1 MYLGIDLGTSAV
13 KLLLMDKVG
22 SVIKTVTEN
31 YPLNFVKETWIE
43 QNPDDWW
50 QGVYQGLS
58 KIVKGYEKD
67 IKAISFSGQMHGLVI
82 LDKED
87 KVIRPAILWCDQ
99 RTEKECVYLNE
110 KIGKEFLLRNTGNV
124 ALTGFTLPKIL
135 WVKENE
141 PENFVKI
148 SKVML
153 PKDYIAYKLSGIFA
167 TDVSDASGMLI
178 LDVKNRKWSSEMIEI
193 SGLKEENFAKVYES
207 YESIG
212 NIKKEIAEKFGLN
225 ENVKIVI
232 GGGDQAV
239 GAVGMGVVNDDY
251 ISVALGTSGVV
262 FANNSDYVNDKDG
275 RLHSFCHASGKY
287 HQMGVILSAASCL
300 KWWVEE
306 INKTSDYN
314 LLMEEAEKSEAKDLY
329 FLPYLVGERTPHN
342 DVNVR
347 GSFIG
352 LNANHK
358 RGDMTKAILEGVG
371 FALRD
376 SYEILKEMGIK
387 SKTIRLSGGGAK
399 NLLWRQIISDIFN
412 LKVEIINS
420 TEGPAFGAA
429 ILAAVG
435 TGMFKDVNDACNK
448 IIKCTEN
455 IMPNVSL
462 NKRYN
467 EKYFHFKQLY
477 PILKKFYNGGDVL

>member
-1 MYLGIDLGTSAV
+1 MYIGIDLGTSSV
-13 KLLLMDKVG
+13 KLLLMKKNGEV
-22 SVIKTVTEN
+22 VKTVSKD
-31 YPLNFVKETWIE
+31 YPLIFVKETWIE
-43 QNPDDWW
+43 QDAEKWFES
-50 QGVYQGLS
+50 VILGL
-58 KIVKGYEKD
+58 KEIIKGYEKD
-67 IKAISFSGQMHGLVI
+67 ILAISFSGQMHGLVM

-87 KVIRPAILWCDQ
+87 NVIRPVILWCDQ
-99 RTEKECVYLNE
+99 RTEKECIYLNE
-110 KIGKEFLLRNTGNV
+110 KIGKEFLLENTGNI

-141 PENFVKI
+141 PENFAKI

-167 TDVSDASGMLI
+167 TDVSDASGMLV
-178 LDVKNRKWSSEMIEI
+178 LDVKNRKWSNEMIKL

-212 NIKKEIAEKFGLN
+212 NIKEEIAKELGLN
-225 ENVKIVI
+225 GNVKIVI

-251 ISVALGTSGVV
+251 LSVALGTSGVV
-262 FANNSDYVNDKDG
+262 FANNSEYVHDKDG

-306 INKTSDYN
+306 INKTSDYKM
-314 LLMEEAEKSEAKDLY
+314 LVEEAKNSEAKDLY

-352 LNANHK
+352 LNINHK
-358 RGDMTKAILEGVG
+358 RGDMTRAVLEGVA

-376 SYEILKEMGIK
+376 SYEILKEMNIK
-387 SKTIRLSGGGAK
+387 SKIIRLSGGGAK
-399 NLLWRQIISDIFN
+399 NILWR
-412 LKVEIINS
+412 EIICNVFGQETEIVNS
-420 TEGPAFGAA
+420 LEGPAFGAS
-429 ILAAVG
+429 ILSAVG
-435 TGMFKDVNDACNK
+435 DGAYENVEKACEA
-448 IIKCTEN
+448 IIKPIEK
-455 IMPNVSL
+455 IYPNEKEVQ
-462 NKRYN
+462 KYN
-467 EKYFHFKQLY
+467 EKYEKFKKLY
-477 PILKKFYNGGDVL
+477 PMLKEFYN

>member
-13 KLLLMDKVG
+13 KLLLMDKIG
-22 SVIKTVTEN
+22 NVIKTVTED

-43 QNPDDWW
+43 QDPEDWW
-50 QGVYQGLS
+50 QGVYQGFS

-67 IKAISFSGQMHGLVI
+67 IESISFSGQMHGLVI
-82 LDKED
+82 LDSYD

-99 RTEKECVYLNE
+99 RTEKECEYLNNE
-110 KIGKEFLLRNTGNV
+110 IGKEKLVEYTGNI

-141 PENFVKI
+141 PENFAKI

-153 PKDYIAYKLSGIFA
+153 PKDYIAYKLSGVFA
-167 TDVSDASGMLI
+167 TDVSDASGMLL
-178 LDVKNRKWSSEMIEI
+178 LDVKNRQWSSEMIKI
-193 SGLKEENFAKVYES
+193 SGLKEENFAEVYES

-212 NIKKEIAEKFGLN
+212 NIKEEIAKELGLN
-225 ENVKIVI
+225 KNIKIVI

-239 GAVGMGVVNDDY
+239 GAVGVGVVNDDY
-251 ISVALGTSGVV
+251 LSVALGTSGVV
-262 FANNSDYVNDKDG
+262 FTNNSAYSADKYG
-275 RLHSFCHASGKY
+275 RAHSFCHATGKY

-306 INKTSDYN
+306 INKNEDYN
-314 LLMEEAEKSEAKDLY
+314 SLLKEVESSEARELF

-342 DVNVR
+342 DADVR

-352 LNANHK
+352 LSASHK
-358 RGDMTKAILEGVG
+358 RGDMTRAILEGVS

-376 SYEILKEMGIK
+376 CYEILKDSDIK
-387 SKTIRLSGGGAK
+387 EKIIRISGGGAK
-399 NLLWRQIISDIFN
+399 NPLWRQIISDVFN
-412 LKVEIINS
+412 LKVETINS

-435 TGMFKDVNDACNK
+435 AGAFKNVNSACEQ
-448 IIKCTEN
+448 IIKCTD
-455 IMPNVSL
+455 ITIPCIQSV
-462 NKRYN
+462 
-467 EKYFHFKQLY
+467 EKYNVKYEKFRKLY
-477 PILKKFYNGGDVL
+477 PILKDFYKGGEI

>member
-1 MYLGIDLGTSAV
+1 MYIGIDLGTSSV
-13 KLLLMDKVG
+13 KLLLMQKNGD
-22 SVIKTVTEN
+22 VIRTVSKD
-31 YPLNFVKETWIE
+31 YPLIFVKETWIE
-43 QNPDDWW
+43 QEPEAWFSSVFN
-50 QGVYQGLS
+50 GL
-58 KIVKGYEKD
+58 KEIVKGYENK
-67 IKAISFSGQMHGLVI
+67 ISAISFSGQMHGLVI

-99 RTEKECVYLNE
+99 RTEKECIYLNE
-110 KIGKEFLLRNTGNV
+110 KIGKEFLLKNTGNI

-135 WVKENE
+135 WIKENE
-141 PENFVKI
+141 PENFLKI

-167 TDVSDASGMLI
+167 TDVSDASGMLV
-178 LDVKNRKWSSEMIEI
+178 LDVKNRKWSSEMIKI

-212 NIKKEIAEKFGLN
+212 YIKKEIAKELSLN
-225 ENVKIVI
+225 EDVKIVI

-262 FANNSDYVNDKDG
+262 FANSSNYVHDKDG

-306 INKTSDYN
+306 INKTSDYKM
-314 LLMEEAEKSEAKDLY
+314 LIEEAKNSEAKDLY

-352 LNANHK
+352 LNINHK
-358 RGDMTKAILEGVG
+358 RGDLTKAVLEGVA

-376 SYEILKEMGIK
+376 SYEILKEMNIN
-387 SKTIRLSGGGAK
+387 SKVIRLSGGGAR
-399 NLLWRQIISDIFN
+399 NILWQ
-412 LKVEIINS
+412 EIICNVLGLEVETVNS
-420 TEGPAFGAA
+420 LEGPAFGAA
-429 ILAAVG
+429 ILASVG
-435 TGMFKDVNDACNK
+435 DKTFINIDEACKK
-448 IIKCTEN
+448 IIK
-455 IMPNVSL
+455 PL
-462 NKRYN
+462 NKIYPN
-467 EKYFHFKQLY
+467 EKEVEKYNKKYNNFKKLY
-477 PILKKFYNGGDVL
+477 PMLKEFYN